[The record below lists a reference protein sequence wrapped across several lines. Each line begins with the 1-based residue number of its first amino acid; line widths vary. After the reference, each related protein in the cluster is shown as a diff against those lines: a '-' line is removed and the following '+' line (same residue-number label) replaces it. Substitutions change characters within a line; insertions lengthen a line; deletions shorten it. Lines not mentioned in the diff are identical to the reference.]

1 VKVLVL
7 GASHAETPLFSA
19 LQNSADEIAAAG
31 MVIHRSVKELIDVYH
46 EVDYSNASAI
56 EKLVVDEG
64 YDAVLPGCNDFAAI
78 SCASLFAR
86 GVLGCGDSLAVA
98 QSIHLKNR
106 FRSLCVELE
115 IPSPRAIEVTS
126 SNEVTSLSFNLPF
139 PLIVKPTDLTG
150 GKGMTVVYEATKLAP
165 ALDFARAVSRQ
176 STVVVEEF
184 LPWTLHSASYI
195 ILGGTLTQILNADE
209 YTAGAQFLVSAATMP
224 SSLPKSTLE
233 KVDAMVF
240 KLTSTL
246 GLADGVVHVQFLSD
260 GYQAKILE
268 VCRRPPGDLYV
279 LLPMLSSAFD
289 FPRAIIGSQLGLATS
304 LPPISHSITPTLRLC
319 VMANEPGIF
328 VENRFAFPRNV
339 EIVFDF
345 NLMQA
350 GDKVS
355 RPGVEKSAILFL
367 QSEDLPTLQEIA
379 NSPTKYVEMRV
390 RKSL

>member
-7 GASHAETPLFSA
+7 GASHAETPLFIA
-19 LQNSADEIAAAG
+19 LQNCADEIAAAG
-31 MVIHRSVKELIDVYH
+31 LVIHRSAKELIDVHH
-46 EVDYSNASAI
+46 EVDYSDVHAI

-78 SCASLFAR
+78 SCASLFPR

-98 QSIHLKNR
+98 QAIHLKNR

-115 IPSPRAIEVTS
+115 IPSPRAIEVTT
-126 SNEVTSLSFNLPF
+126 NDVTNLSLGLPF

-150 GKGMTVVYEATKLAP
+150 GKGMTVVHEASEFVP
-165 ALDFARAVSRQ
+165 ALNFARATSRR

-195 ILGGTLTQILNADE
+195 ILDGAVTQILNADE
-209 YTAGAQFLVSAATMP
+209 YTVSAQFLVSAATMP
-224 SSLPKSTLE
+224 SHLPKSTLE
-233 KVDAMVF
+233 IVDTTVL
-240 KLTSTL
+240 KLKSAL

-260 GYQAKILE
+260 GHQAKILE
-268 VCRRPPGDLYV
+268 ICRRPPGDLYV

-289 FPRAIIGSQLGLATS
+289 FPRAIIGSQLGIATA
-304 LPPISHSITPTLRLC
+304 LPPISHSVTPTLRLC
-319 VMANEPGIF
+319 VMANETGSF
-328 VENRFAFPRNV
+328 VENRFALPSNV
-339 EIVFDF
+339 ETVFDF
-345 NLMQA
+345 HLMQA
-350 GDKVS
+350 GDEVS
-355 RPGVEKSAILFL
+355 RPGVEKSAIIFL

-379 NSPTKYVEMRV
+379 MRPSEYVEMRV

>member
-7 GASHAETPLFSA
+7 GASHAETPLFIA
-19 LQNSADEIAAAG
+19 LQNCADEIATAG
-31 MVIHRSVKELIDVYH
+31 LVIHRSAKKLIDVHH
-46 EVDYSNASAI
+46 EVDYSDVRAI

-78 SCASLFAR
+78 SCASLSPR
-86 GVLGCGDSLAVA
+86 SVLGCGDSLAVA
-98 QSIHLKNR
+98 QAIHLKNQ

-126 SNEVTSLSFNLPF
+126 NDVTNLSFDLPF

-150 GKGMTVVYEATKLAP
+150 GKGMTVVHEVSELVP
-165 ALDFARAVSRQ
+165 ALDYARAASRQ
-176 STVVVEEF
+176 ATVVVEEF

-195 ILGGTLTQILNADE
+195 ILGGAVTQILNADE
-209 YTAGAQFLVSAATMP
+209 YLEGAQFLVSAATMP
-224 SSLPKSTLE
+224 SSLPKSILDI
-233 KVDAMVF
+233 VDATVL
-240 KLTSTL
+240 KLTSAL
-246 GLADGVVHVQFLSD
+246 RLADGVVHVQFLSD
-260 GYQAKILE
+260 GHQARILE
-268 VCRRPPGDLYV
+268 ICRRPPGDLYV

-289 FPRAIIGSQLGLATS
+289 FPRAIIGSQLGIATA
-304 LPPISHSITPTLRLC
+304 LPPISHSVTPTLRLC
-319 VMANEPGIF
+319 VIANEIGSF
-328 VENRFAFPRNV
+328 VENRFALPRNV
-339 EIVFDF
+339 ETVFDF

-355 RPGVEKSAILFL
+355 RPGVEKSAIIFL

-379 NSPTKYVEMRV
+379 MRPSEYVEMRV